1 MALGDMFLKIDGTR
15 SGPIKGESTDAAHGG
30 EIDVLSWSWGMR
42 AGSAMGGAGGAAK
55 TSLDSLMV
63 SKRVDAASTAL
74 MSVMRNNELLKKAV
88 LTVRKSGNNPIE
100 YLLITLENARITSY
114 DVATNPETPY
124 LLDEKLSFSFEK
136 ISVDYY
142 PQDDKGARKGG
153 SNFTAQTN

>member
-15 SGPIKGESTDAAHGG
+15 SGPVKGESNDAAHGG

-42 AGSAMGGAGGAAK
+42 AGSAMSGGGNAAK
-55 TSLDSLMV
+55 TSLDALMV
-63 SKRVDAASTAL
+63 TKRVDAASTAL
-74 MSVMRNNELLKKAV
+74 MSVMRSNELLKKAV

-100 YLLITLENARITSY
+100 YLVITLENARITSY

-124 LLDEKLSFSFEK
+124 LLDEKISFSFEK